1 MPIMVIERSTFAATN
16 AAPNLSLIQRYLAP
30 AESVEAPAGTIWT
43 CPMHPRFG
51 RITQGLARSAVWRLS
66 RRK

>member
-1 MPIMVIERSTFAATN
+1 
-16 AAPNLSLIQRYLAP
+16 
-30 AESVEAPAGTIWT
+30 
-43 CPMHPRFG
+43 MHPRFG